1 MSKFLFCVF
10 RHFKA
15 VSEDESSDSE
25 SGEDDDDNDEDDEG
39 EEDEEGDD
47 DEGSSEEEEEENDGK
62 FKGNKTLYY
71 ELFNAVRSSKIDG
84 RSAIDPFVRLP
95 NRRYGSFYIQAL
107 VESL

>member
-1 MSKFLFCVF
+1 MCVSS
-10 RHFKA
+10 FKA

-25 SGEDDDDNDEDDEG
+25 SGEDDDDNDEDDEE

-47 DEGSSEEEEEENDGK
+47 DEGSSEEEEENDGK

-71 ELFNAVRSSKIDG
+71 ELFNAVRSCKIDG

-95 NRRYGSFYIQAL
+95 NRRYGSFYIHAQ